1 MVQPTPFDRLILEAS
16 KQAASDPH
24 SAFAH
29 LDELFGKSQSHEDV
43 LKLGAFAVHL
53 GCAVLDRAADTER
66 FQRRLLQHPSA
77 EHHDF
82 TRRSLL
88 RGLVVA
94 MRLQGKADEATSAM
108 AQGVTTTAERARL
121 AVLTAQTFAAR
132 GRFGEATT
140 YLAEAEP
147 VLASL
152 DANEDI
158 VPQAAQIA
166 ANLIRAAEG
175 QLRQAGNLIHAA
187 ARTLVATTAHQD
199 WRLRHQALYHRG
211 RAHLLTGEPSLA
223 LGLVQELMTIE
234 DANQAGAV
242 ERFFTASLACRAQIH
257 RGMAKV
263 AGAAL
268 EACRDFARRAEDDK
282 NVVQALAELEAFAAG
297 RTA

>member
-1 MVQPTPFDRLILEAS
+1 MVQPSPFDRMLSEAAKLAQTDPNAAFAQLEAL
-16 KQAASDPH
+16 H
-24 SAFAH
+24 
-29 LDELFGKSQSHEDV
+29 GKSQTADEV

-53 GCAVLDRAADTER
+53 GCAVLDRAEAAEA
-66 FQRRLLQHPSA
+66 FQRRLLQHPTA
-77 EHHDF
+77 EGHEF

-94 MRLQGKADEATSAM
+94 MRLQGKADAATSAM
-108 AQGVTTTAERARL
+108 AQGVTTAGERARL

-132 GRFGEATT
+132 GRFVDATT

-152 DANEDI
+152 ESDEDI

-187 ARTLVATTAHQD
+187 ARTLVATTSRQD

-211 RAHLLTGEPSLA
+211 RAHVLTGEPSLA

-234 DANQAGAV
+234 DANQAGPV
-242 ERFFTASLACRAQIH
+242 ERFFTASLACRAQVH

-268 EACRDFARRAEDDK
+268 EACRDFAKRAEEDK
-282 NVVQALAELEAFAAG
+282 NVMQALAELEAFAAG
-297 RTA
+297 RTS